1 MLYQIRQIPRNDHFS
16 FRILFAE
23 IQRLEVIFGLLLM
36 AITSSFPVLVKPI
49 STIFVLLTDASQI
62 MKHPEQKLYD
72 TAFGLSLFTIFY
84 NILEGIISMI
94 LGIEDEALSLFGFG
108 ADSFI
113 EVISGIG
120 IAAMI
125 IRIRRNPHSPKSKF
139 EINALR
145 ITGTSFFLLSAGLL
159 SGVIFNLIRGNKP
172 ETTIWGVVI
181 SLVSIAVMIW
191 LMRSKNNVG
200 RELGSDAIIADA
212 NCTRVCVY
220 MSLVLLIS
228 SLIYELTGFAYADA
242 IGAAG
247 LAYFSISEGKE
258 AFEKARGK
266 ECECHA
272 GSN

>member
-1 MLYQIRQIPRNDHFS
+1 MIQQEQNLYN
-16 FRILFAE
+16 
-23 IQRLEVIFGLLLM
+23 
-36 AITSSFPVLVKPI
+36 
-49 STIFVLLTDASQI
+49 
-62 MKHPEQKLYD
+62 
-72 TAFGLSLFTIFY
+72 TAFRLSLFTIFY
-84 NILEGIISMI
+84 NILEGLISML
-94 LGIEDEALSLFGFG
+94 LGLEDETLSLFGFG

-125 IRIRRNPHSPKSKF
+125 IRIRTNPQSPKSKF

-159 SGVIFNLIRGNKP
+159 AGSVFNIINHNKP
-172 ETTIWGVVI
+172 VTTIWGIII

-191 LMRSKNNVG
+191 LMRAKKNVG
-200 RELGSDAIIADA
+200 RKLDSDAVIADA

-258 AFEKARGK
+258 AFEKAKGK
-266 ECECHA
+266 ECEC
-272 GSN
+272 